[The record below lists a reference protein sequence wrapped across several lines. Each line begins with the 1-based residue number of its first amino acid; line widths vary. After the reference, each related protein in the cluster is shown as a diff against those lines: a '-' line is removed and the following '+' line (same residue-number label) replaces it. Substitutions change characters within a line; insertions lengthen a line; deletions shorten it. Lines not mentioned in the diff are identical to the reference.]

1 MGIGTPAQKVC
12 VKAEAYC
19 TAGSTGDCIV
29 PAACDESIK
38 MIIGGCT
45 LACNTSADCPRRAAG
60 LASWT
65 CDGLCRRPAGVYGSL
80 PGGYTP
86 AQYHCDAFNNTVN
99 LCNDGLHINFDTF
112 TIPSP
117 PAVNCNSLNTFDGQ
131 PGDACVDSCRY
142 QGGCNYG
149 FACVAV
155 GNVSSQRIGLCM
167 PTGFGEVGAACSKDG
182 DCVFG
187 YCSNNKCSRDCTLD
201 GICPTG
207 SSCVQAGGPSVEGLP
222 FRRCE

>member
-1 MGIGTPAQKVC
+1 MGVGSPAQRVC

-19 TAGSTGDCIV
+19 NAQQTTDCIA
-29 PAACDESIK
+29 PAACDETTK

-45 LACNTSADCPRRAAG
+45 LACNTAADCPRRAAG
-60 LASWT
+60 LPAWT
-65 CDGLCRRPAGVYGSL
+65 CNGLCRRPSDVSGSL

-86 AQYHCDAFNNTVN
+86 AQYACNAFNQVIN

-112 TIPSP
+112 TIPPNPS
-117 PAVNCNSLNTFDGQ
+117 VNCNSLNTTDGL
-131 PGDACVDSCRY
+131 PGDACLDSCRY
-142 QGGCNYG
+142 QGGCSYG
-149 FACVAV
+149 FACTAV
-155 GNVSSQRIGLCM
+155 GNIASQRAGLCL
-167 PTGFGEVGAACSKDG
+167 PTGFVEVGAACTKHG

-201 GICPTG
+201 GVCPTG
-207 SSCVQAGGPSVEGLP
+207 SSCVAVSGPTVEGMT